1 MTHSA
6 LKDSPLHVLWDPKT
20 LLWVILAAEA
30 IAVVLSLA
38 PGLDTSWIDFG
49 ITSFAI
55 QWAVLLTLGGLYLM
69 RHRLAKARPLTIANL
84 ALLFLFIAAT
94 TVIAAAI
101 AVVGNAWSMGI
112 KQWMGLLLRIYGITV
127 TVGLLGIMAFRSHWL
142 ARQFAVKA
150 KQFELDALQ
159 ARIQPHFLFNTLNT
173 GAALVRLHP
182 AKAEQLLMDLA
193 ELFRANLGGP
203 ERVNLGEELTLVK
216 RYLEIEQMRL
226 GDRLHVDWRVPASIP
241 DLTVPSLSI
250 QPLVEN
256 AIRHGVEPRLEAS
269 IVVIELR
276 NGPETVIVEIRNPLP
291 PKGQAARTGH
301 QVGLAAVRARLQQ
314 TDSRIQLQ
322 TERGDDEFVATVEIR
337 STTTL
342 KNSDS

>member
-1 MTHSA
+1 MNGTTLAPLTRDDKIGFQSCNVMTHSA

-193 ELFRANLGGP
+193 ELSSKPRRTRARQPRRRADIGK
-203 ERVNLGEELTLVK
+203 TLF
-216 RYLEIEQMRL
+216 
-226 GDRLHVDWRVPASIP
+226 GDRADAF
-241 DLTVPSLSI
+241 
-250 QPLVEN
+250 
-256 AIRHGVEPRLEAS
+256 G
-269 IVVIELR
+269 
-276 NGPETVIVEIRNPLP
+276 
-291 PKGQAARTGH
+291 
-301 QVGLAAVRARLQQ
+301 
-314 TDSRIQLQ
+314 
-322 TERGDDEFVATVEIR
+322 
-337 STTTL
+337 
-342 KNSDS
+342 